1 MDYREFDAERRRI
14 VHGWGREITDPDEL
28 TAAAARLREQAPTIE
43 RDKDREKAF
52 RHLANLDRFVAGA
65 LNPEPESEAVW
76 AANDAMMRGLQPIGS
91 PAEQQARARA
101 AIDEINR
108 IAEGAPT
115 IGEQI
120 AAQEMNGALAEF
132 IHVLDGTDSPEN

>member
-1 MDYREFDAERRRI
+1 MEYLEFDAERRRI
-14 VHGWGREITDPDEL
+14 VQAWGREITDPGEL
-28 TAAAARLREQAPTIE
+28 TAAAARLREQAATIE

-52 RHLANLDRFVAGA
+52 RYLSNLDKFVEQAR
-65 LNPEPESEAVW
+65 NPEPESETVW
-76 AANDAMMRGLQPIGS
+76 AANDAMMRGLQPIGT

-101 AIDEINR
+101 AMDEINR
-108 IAEGAPT
+108 IAAAAPT

-132 IHVLDGTDSPEN
+132 IHVLDTVSAED

>member
-1 MDYREFDAERRRI
+1 MDYREFDTERRRI

-52 RHLANLDRFVAGA
+52 RHLAGIDKFVARA

-76 AANDAMMRGLQPIGS
+76 AANAVMMRALQATGTPEEQR
-91 PAEQQARARA
+91 AEVEAAMEEIARISA
-101 AIDEINR
+101 A
-108 IAEGAPT
+108 AP
-115 IGEQI
+115 
-120 AAQEMNGALAEF
+120 
-132 IHVLDGTDSPEN
+132 